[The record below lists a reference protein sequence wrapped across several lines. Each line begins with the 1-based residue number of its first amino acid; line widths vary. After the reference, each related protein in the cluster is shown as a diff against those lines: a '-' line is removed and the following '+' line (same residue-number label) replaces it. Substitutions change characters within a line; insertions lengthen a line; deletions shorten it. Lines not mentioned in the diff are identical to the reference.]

1 MIINATALRTLY
13 TGYSAA
19 FQGGLSNVA
28 PMYGRIAM
36 TVSSTTRQ
44 NEYGWLG
51 KFPKVREWLGERVV
65 NSISVSAY
73 AIRNRK
79 FELTVDVDVDDIED
93 DNLGVYTPM
102 FTEMGS
108 AVAAFPDEL
117 LWPMLPGGF
126 TGLCYDGRPFFDAN
140 HPVLDANGNTISV
153 SNTGGGSGTAWY
165 LIDDTRSIKP
175 LIYQTRRPFQMRR
188 MDAATDENVFK
199 EGKAIYGVDGRAN
212 AGYGFWQLAYA
223 SKQALTAANYAA
235 ARAAMSGMLGDHGRP
250 LAIRPTRLIVPP
262 SLEAA
267 GREIL
272 KAERNAAGASNVWM
286 GSAELEVVPWLS

>member
-1 MIINATALRTLY
+1 MIINATNLRTLY

-19 FQGGLSNVA
+19 FQGGLSNVT
-28 PMYGRIAM
+28 PMYGRVAM

-51 KFPKVREWLGERVV
+51 RFPKVREWLGERVV

-73 AIRNRK
+73 AIRNKK

-102 FTEMGS
+102 FTEMGAS
-108 AVAAFPDEL
+108 VAGFPDEL

-126 TGLCYDGRPFFDAN
+126 TNLCYDGRPFFDAN
-140 HPVLDANGNTISV
+140 HPVLDGNGSPVSV

-165 LIDDTRSIKP
+165 LIDDTRAIKP
-175 LIYQTRRPFQMRR
+175 LIYQTRRPFEMRR
-188 MDAATDENVFK
+188 MDAATDENVFR

-223 SKQALTAANYAA
+223 SKQALTPANYAA
-235 ARAAMSGMLGDHGRP
+235 ARAAMAGMLGDYGKP
-250 LAIRPTRLIVPP
+250 LAIRPTKLIVPP
-262 SLEAA
+262 SLEMA
-267 GREIL
+267 GLQIL
-272 KAERNAAGASNVWM
+272 KAERDAAGASNVWV
-286 GSAELEVVPWLS
+286 GTAALEVVPWLS